1 MTHAHPIL
9 IVGGGLVGASL
20 AIALDAAGRDA
31 ILVEASAPRPPA
43 SAGPG
48 DRNLALARATVNGL
62 IAIDAWDHARA
73 AATAITDIHV
83 TRAGDF
89 GSVRLSARAAG
100 VDAMGWTLPAPA
112 LGAALA
118 ARLDRCTRL
127 QRLAPARVEALSY
140 AGDAWQVR
148 LATADGGRDV
158 QASLL
163 VGADGTDS
171 FVRENLGI
179 QTHDVDYGQSLFVAT
194 AMPARAHAQ
203 RAFERFTDDGPV
215 AILPLAQGRV
225 GIIVTVATD
234 DADRI
239 QGLSDE
245 DFCAEVQ
252 RRFGWR
258 LGKLT
263 RPGPRFRHDIR
274 RVAADRVV
282 GPRAVLVGNAAQTI
296 HPIGA
301 QGFNLGLRDAL
312 TLAEVVAWA
321 NDPGDAGLLAAYAE
335 RRRADREATMAMSHG
350 LASLACLPEP
360 ALGPL
365 RSLAMLAMGAP
376 PLRAAMTARGMG
388 LRAGAPI
395 AVREGRA

>member
-1 MTHAHPIL
+1 MTDAHPIL

-31 ILVEASAPRPPA
+31 ILVEASAPRAPA
-43 SAGPG
+43 PAGPG

-62 IAIDAWDHARA
+62 IAIDAWEHART
-73 AATAITDIHV
+73 AATAISDIHV

-127 QRLAPARVEALSY
+127 QRLAPARLEALEY
-140 AGDAWQVR
+140 TGDAWHAR
-148 LATADGGRDV
+148 LATSNGAQDV
-158 QASLL
+158 RAALL

-171 FVRENLGI
+171 FVRTSLGI
-179 QTHDVDYGQSLFVAT
+179 GTDDIDYRQSLFVAT
-194 AMPARAHAQ
+194 AAPARAHGL

-225 GIIVTVATD
+225 GIIVTVGAA

-239 QGLSDE
+239 QGLADD
-245 DFCAEVQ
+245 DFLAEVQ

-274 RVAADRVV
+274 RVAASGIV

-312 TLAEVVAWA
+312 TLAELTSPAV
-321 NDPGDAGLLAAYAE
+321 DPGDAGLLAAYAE
-335 RRRADREATMAMSHG
+335 RRQADRDATMAMSHG

-365 RSLAMLAMGAP
+365 RSLMMLAMGTP

-395 AVREGRA
+395 AVREGHA

>member
-1 MTHAHPIL
+1 MTDAHPIL

-31 ILVEASAPRPPA
+31 MLVEAGAPRVPA
-43 SAGPG
+43 PAAPG

-62 IAIDAWDHARA
+62 IAIDAWEHARA

-118 ARLDRCTRL
+118 SRLNHCTRL
-127 QRLAPARVEALSY
+127 QRLAPARLEALEY
-140 AGDAWQVR
+140 QDDAWQAR
-148 LATADGGRDV
+148 LATPDGVRTV
-158 QASLL
+158 HAALL

-171 FVRENLGI
+171 FVRANLGI
-179 QTHDVDYGQSLFVAT
+179 GTDDIDYQQSLFVAT
-194 AMPARAHAQ
+194 ATPARAHQ
-203 RAFERFTDDGPV
+203 MRAFERFTDDGPV

-225 GIIVTVATD
+225 GIIVTVAAA
-234 DADRI
+234 DADHM
-239 QGLSDE
+239 QAMADD

-274 RVAADRVV
+274 RVAASRLV

-312 TLAEVVAWA
+312 TLAELAA
-321 NDPGDAGLLAAYAE
+321 PAADPGDARLLAAYAG
-335 RRRADREATMAMSHG
+335 RRQADREATMTMSHG

-395 AVREGRA
+395 AVREGHA